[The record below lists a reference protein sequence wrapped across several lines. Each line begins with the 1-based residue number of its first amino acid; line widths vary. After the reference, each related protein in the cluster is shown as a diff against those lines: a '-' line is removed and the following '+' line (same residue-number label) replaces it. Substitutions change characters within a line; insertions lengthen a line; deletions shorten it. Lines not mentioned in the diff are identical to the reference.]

1 MDDTTACQVYLPA
14 NENEAATDAVNATAG
29 EVLSYEGRLASVY
42 YFSTSCGYTTGL
54 EVWQQE
60 PLAYLGK
67 VSLLLS
73 GEQPVSVDDF
83 LKDWSVQAYDSESRF
98 FRWKGELQV
107 SERRDQLMKKIEEAL
122 SRQDGK
128 LTALSRNG
136 QHVASVSDFGDCTG
150 IKICDR
156 SDSGAVTDLAV
167 IFDAGEVHVYNEN
180 LIRNLIWQI
189 CVSLTDKNGENVNT
203 ITMLPSAFFTLQEQ
217 ENGRYEIMGGGLG
230 HGIGM
235 SQYGADGM
243 ARAGKT
249 AAEILQYFF
258 PGTELFLEK

>member
-1 MDDTTACQVYLPA
+1 M
-14 NENEAATDAVNATAG
+14 
-29 EVLSYEGRLASVY
+29 R
-42 YFSTSCGYTTGL
+42 
-54 EVWQQE
+54 
-60 PLAYLGK
+60 
-67 VSLLLS
+67 
-73 GEQPVSVDDF
+73 
-83 LKDWSVQAYDSESRF
+83 
-98 FRWKGELQV
+98 
-107 SERRDQLMKKIEEAL
+107 
-122 SRQDGK
+122 
-128 LTALSRNG
+128 
-136 QHVASVSDFGDCTG
+136 
-150 IKICDR
+150 
-156 SDSGAVTDLAV
+156 
-167 IFDAGEVHVYNEN
+167 GEVHVYNEN